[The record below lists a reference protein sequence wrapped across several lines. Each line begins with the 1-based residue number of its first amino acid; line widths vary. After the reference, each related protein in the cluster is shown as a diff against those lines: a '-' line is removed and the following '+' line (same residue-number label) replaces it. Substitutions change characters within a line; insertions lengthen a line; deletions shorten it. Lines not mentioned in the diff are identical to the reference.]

1 MSLSEDWRERHGQK
15 QSESKVI
22 IYIVLLLVILFFI
35 ARAGNFSRQFADI
48 FMSSPDSTAAE
59 AAEQE

>member
-15 QSESKVI
+15 QSDSKVL

-35 ARAGNFSRQFADI
+35 ARAGNFSRQFAEV
-48 FMSSPDSTAAE
+48 FMSSPDSTSVE
-59 AAEQE
+59 TTE